1 MTMELSGTAI
11 IPDFY
16 IGGENND
23 KIIHIREQDIQ
34 SAIANADTVP
44 FVNLHKDD
52 TIEGAKGIITDLD
65 QIDGKM
71 KFNTVINNVEL
82 ESNIK
87 QLSDE
92 GKIPN
97 VSAKMLPT
105 GESNMTEHIGDDGSK
120 YYTTDGWTIE
130 HISAVKN
137 GRCSDSDG
145 CGIHDYS
152 IINSKPIGEKMTD
165 EMAELKKTLDG
176 FMDTIGI
183 VESEKKALALE
194 LSELKESKESLVA
207 EMDSLKAESSD
218 MKLVLSEFEE
228 GKAKIVEKE
237 LQELKQG
244 ILVLDAEY
252 EFSGEE
258 VQKDLELVLSVLRK
272 TDTRRSA
279 NVDDSK
285 KEVEDSIEAMRE
297 FKLATNGL

>member
-11 IPDFY
+11 VPEFY
-16 IGGENND
+16 LGGYDNT
-23 KIIHIREQDIQ
+23 KIIQIRENDIQ
-34 SAIANADTVP
+34 SAIDNADTIV
-44 FVNLHKDD
+44 FVNDHEDY
-52 TIEGAKGIITDLD
+52 GSSSVKGIVTKIELK
-65 QIDGKM
+65 DGGMSFKSIIS
-71 KFNTVINNVEL
+71 NESL

-87 QLSDE
+87 YLEEQ

-97 VSAKMLPT
+97 VSVKMYPSFDSELT
-105 GESNMTEHIGDDGSK
+105 QHVDDK
-120 YYTTDGWTIE
+120 DNTYYTADSWTIE

-165 EMAELKKTLDG
+165 EMTELKKTLDG

-218 MKLVLSEFEE
+218 MKLVLSELEA
-228 GKAKIVEKE
+228 GKVKIAEKE

>member
-11 IPDFY
+11 VPDFY

-23 KIIHIREQDIQ
+23 KIIRIREEDIL
-34 SAIANADTVP
+34 SAISNADTVP
-44 FVNLHKDD
+44 FVNLHEDD
-52 TIEGAKGIITDLD
+52 TIEGAKGIITGLG
-65 QIDGKM
+65 QVNGQMEFKTI
-71 KFNTVINNVEL
+71 INNAEL

-87 QLSDE
+87 QLRDE
-92 GKIPN
+92 EKIPN

-105 GESNMTEHIGDDGSK
+105 GESNMVEHTGDDGSK

-152 IINSKPIGEKMTD
+152 IINSKPIGETMTD
-165 EMAELKKTLDG
+165 EIAELKKTLDG

-194 LSELKESKESLVA
+194 LSELKETNVTLMA
-207 EMDSLKAESSD
+207 ETEALKKDTSD
-218 MKLVLSEFEE
+218 MKLELGAFEE
-228 GKAKIVEKE
+228 SKEKITE
-237 LQELKQG
+237 QEVQEIKKG

-258 VQKDLELVLSVLRK
+258 VKKELELVLSVLRR
-272 TDTRRSA
+272 TDTRRGA
-279 NVDDSK
+279 NVEDKDGKSDDSI
-285 KEVEDSIEAMRE
+285 VAMRE
-297 FKLATNGL
+297 FKKAISGL